1 MSERLKEHFLLIG
14 ILILAAFLRFYHL
27 DASSLWS
34 DEGNTWALI
43 QRSFGEISRAAA
55 ADIHPPGFYWLLK
68 LWSIPFGVS
77 ADAMRSFSAL
87 CGVLLAFVIARIAA
101 LTAQSTEARRWLP
114 LVAAL
119 IAAVNP
125 FQVYYSQEARM
136 YMLLALLSAALFWS
150 LLAMLRHP
158 PNADRRWFS
167 LTGAE
172 IGYWVSG
179 VFGLWTHYSFPIV
192 LLAACVAYAL
202 LLVWRR
208 RSTQHVA
215 QLGVRFLLLNG
226 LILLA
231 YLPWLPTAIE
241 RVLAWPKGDETTS
254 LVQGLVL
261 TLRTLLFGP
270 LRHTPSPQW
279 PWLIAAALLPVIGGV
294 ALWRRAGDRDVNGG
308 RMKTSAAPAADI
320 DGAVVLAVW
329 LAAPIVLMFAA
340 GLFSDAFLKFLLVAS
355 PPWCVLIAAA
365 GWIVAGRLRWLL
377 VAGIAVGAVVLAL
390 LTLPAYY
397 ADPTARDNY
406 QGVAAYLAVVGDP
419 QHDLVLL
426 DAPGQADVWRYYDPG
441 LPLALLPEQRPAD
454 REQTIAAL
462 TAASADRRTVYAL
475 FWATDESDPQ
485 RIVESWLDQNAFKGL
500 ESWQGNLRFV
510 RYTRADDL
518 RCTER
523 TPLNFAEQLALVG
536 ECEPQPTQQVVAG
549 EAALVR
555 LLWSALRPM
564 TQRYKVSV
572 QLLDERN
579 QVIAQHDSE
588 PAGGSR
594 PTTTWSVG
602 ETVEDSHGLAVPI
615 GVPPGV
621 YRLIATV
628 YDAESGARL
637 AHSEGDSVALG
648 AVEVMRSTQPFPAD
662 LLPVQQ
668 RVDQMLG
675 PLTLIGADVYKKG
688 FGHAPT
694 TPLQTGDLLHVTLY
708 WQAPD
713 PLPADWPIDLQV
725 TLELGDQTVNAP
737 LAGGAYTTGKWQ
749 AGELVRGE
757 FDIPFTGSDH
767 SLEVSVNNEATYAFD
782 LPQ

>member
-1 MSERLKEHFLLIG
+1 
-14 ILILAAFLRFYHL
+14 
-27 DASSLWS
+27 
-34 DEGNTWALI
+34 
-43 QRSFGEISRAAA
+43 
-55 ADIHPPGFYWLLK
+55 
-68 LWSIPFGVS
+68 
-77 ADAMRSFSAL
+77 
-87 CGVLLAFVIARIAA
+87 
-101 LTAQSTEARRWLP
+101 
-114 LVAAL
+114 
-119 IAAVNP
+119 
-125 FQVYYSQEARM
+125 M
-136 YMLLALLSAALFWS
+136 YMLLALLSATLFWS
-150 LLAMLRHP
+150 LLLMLRHP
-158 PNADRRWFS
+158 PEAERRWFN

-172 IGYWVSG
+172 IGYLVSG

-202 LLVWRR
+202 LLLWRR
-208 RSTQHVA
+208 HSTQNVA
-215 QLGVRFLLLNG
+215 RLGLRFLLLNG

-241 RVLAWPKGDETTS
+241 RMLAWPKGGETTS

-261 TLRTLLFGP
+261 TLHTLLFGP
-270 LRHTPSPQW
+270 LRHTPNPQW
-279 PWLIAAALLPVIGGV
+279 PWLLAAAVLPIIGGV
-294 ALWRRAGDRDVNGG
+294 ALWRRAGDRSVSDGNDRTAKPVA
-308 RMKTSAAPAADI
+308 RAPGSE
-320 DGAVVLAVW
+320 GAIVLVVW

-365 GWIVAGRLRWLL
+365 GWVVAGRLRWLL
-377 VAGIAVGAVVLAL
+377 VTGIVVGALVLAL
-390 LTLPAYY
+390 WTLPAYY

-406 QGVAAYLAVVGDP
+406 KGVAEYLAAVGDP

-426 DAPGQADVWRYYDPG
+426 DAPGQVDVWRHYDPG
-441 LPLALLPEQRPAD
+441 LPLAALPEQRPAD

-462 TAASADRRTVYAL
+462 SAASSDRRTIYAL

-510 RYTRADDL
+510 SYTRADDL

-523 TPLNFAEQLALVG
+523 TPLNFAGQLALVG
-536 ECEPQPTQQVVAG
+536 ECEPQPAQQVSAG
-549 EAALVR
+549 ETALVR
-555 LLWSALRPM
+555 LLWSALRPIG
-564 TQRYKVSV
+564 QRYKVSV

-588 PAGGSR
+588 PAGGSL

-602 ETVEDSHGLAVPI
+602 ETVEDNHGLAVPV

-628 YDAESGARL
+628 YDAENGARL
-637 AHSEGDSVALG
+637 AHDAGDSVELG
-648 AVEVMRSTQPFPAD
+648 TVKVVQSTQPFPVD
-662 LLPVQQ
+662 LLPVRQ
-668 RVDQMLG
+668 RIDQMLG
-675 PLTLIGADVYKKG
+675 PLTLVGADVYKKG

-694 TPLQTGDLLHVTLY
+694 TPVQPGDLLHVTLY

-713 PLPADWPIDLQV
+713 SLPADWPSDLQV
-725 TLELGDQTVNAP
+725 TLKLGDQTVNAP
-737 LAGGAYTTGKWQ
+737 LAGGAYATGKWQ

-757 FDIPFTGSDH
+757 FDIPYDGVGR
-767 SLEVSVNNEATYAFD
+767 SLVVRIDEGDAYTIQ
-782 LPQ
+782 LPR